1 MDIETVTSRFREA
14 AAVGVV
20 RLRAGLAIREA
31 SRYPAIRS
39 LMLRNGWHA
48 PLRFSACC
56 RRAQPPICTL
66 TATRRSAAG
75 GAQIRS
81 ICAVG
86 DQVPETGALRGST
99 VC

>member
-20 RLRAGLAIREA
+20 RLRAGIAIREA

-56 RRAQPPICTL
+56 RRAQPPIWRQSRSFD
-66 TATRRSAAG
+66 TAVRAPPNSHFCRS
-75 GAQIRS
+75 
-81 ICAVG
+81 V
-86 DQVPETGALRGST
+86 VPTARACLPA
-99 VC
+99 